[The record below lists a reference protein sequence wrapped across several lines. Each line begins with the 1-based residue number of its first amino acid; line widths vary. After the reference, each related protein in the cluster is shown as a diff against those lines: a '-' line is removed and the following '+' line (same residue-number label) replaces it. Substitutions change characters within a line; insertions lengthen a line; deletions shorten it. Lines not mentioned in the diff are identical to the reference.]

1 MQHALNKQGEKYE
14 FAIDFYDDTSEE
26 APPPTPPVISPRYV
40 PKIRYYSDK
49 VPLDSDKFINY
60 PVK

>member
-1 MQHALNKQGEKYE
+1 MQHALDRQGEKYE
-14 FAIDFYDDTSEE
+14 FAVDFYDDTSEE
-26 APPPTPPVISPRYV
+26 PLPPTPPVISPRYV